1 MSFFGCLF
9 NEYIILYFCGL
20 ELKTKD
26 EVVNRTIDSESEAL
40 NELKDIFNNIDN
52 EDNIRKSSSIIGFGE
67 YDSEINVLKH

>member
-20 ELKTKD
+20 ELKTKNI
-26 EVVNRTIDSESEAL
+26 VANRAIDSESESL
-40 NELKDIFNNIDN
+40 NELK
-52 EDNIRKSSSIIGFGE
+52 DNIRKSSSIIGFGE

>member
-1 MSFFGCLF
+1 MSFFGCVF

-20 ELKTKD
+20 ELETKD
-26 EVVNRTIDSESEAL
+26 EIVNRAIDSESQAQ
-40 NELKDIFNNIDN
+40 NELKDIFSNIDN

>member
-40 NELKDIFNNIDN
+40 NKLKDIFNNIDN
-52 EDNIRKSSSIIGFGE
+52 ENNIRKSSSIINFGD
-67 YDSEINVLKH
+67 YDSQINVLKH